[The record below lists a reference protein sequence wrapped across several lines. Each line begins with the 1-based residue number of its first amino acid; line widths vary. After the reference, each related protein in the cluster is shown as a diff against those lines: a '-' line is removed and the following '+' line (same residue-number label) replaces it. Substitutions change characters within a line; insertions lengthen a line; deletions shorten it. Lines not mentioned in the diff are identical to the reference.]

1 MTNSLAGSIIELSTM
16 LSIFI
21 IIPSLMNKKLLS
33 TILIAALGAVGF
45 ASASSIQSL
54 ERQSCTVSQNVYDQV
69 VTLQMTY
76 SDQLAAQQYDAAQTT
91 YDTMQSMLTTHCG
104 NNDGIVSLQTQGQ
117 SAECVQQVNA
127 LLAQYNYMMSQ
138 GRDGIAAAIQQN
150 IQNYLQTDTC
160 SSLAAT
166 GGDADQLALNALLA
180 VTIDQVPSA
189 IPYSRNICFLDNT
202 VDNFVEQVNNISEQN
217 VLQSVDTIVSNL
229 FNSSNGVV
237 LSPDTQQKQSTIL
250 TYAR

>member
-1 MTNSLAGSIIELSTM
+1 M